1 MKQVTS
7 IKMKSQTFIIVIA
20 ILLTGSKSFSQEK
33 TDIAGTWKGTSICQV
48 KNSPCH
54 DETVV
59 YHITKLDSA
68 NLFKVSANKIVNN
81 AEEFMGDINLTYDPA
96 THTLFSIDTERDAT
110 WRFIIKGEKM
120 EGTLVLKKNLYRI
133 VNLSKE

>member
-20 ILLTGSKSFSQEK
+20 ILLIGSKSFSQEK
-33 TDIAGTWKGTSICQV
+33 TDIVGTWKGTSICQV

-59 YHITKLDSA
+59 YYITKLDSA

-81 AEEFMGDINLTYDPA
+81 AEENMGDLNLTYDPS
-96 THTLFSIDTERDAT
+96 THTLLSIDTERGDT
-110 WRFIIKGEKM
+110 WKFIVKGKKM
-120 EGTLVLKKNLYRI
+120 EGTLVYKKDLYRI
-133 VNLSKE
+133 INVTKE